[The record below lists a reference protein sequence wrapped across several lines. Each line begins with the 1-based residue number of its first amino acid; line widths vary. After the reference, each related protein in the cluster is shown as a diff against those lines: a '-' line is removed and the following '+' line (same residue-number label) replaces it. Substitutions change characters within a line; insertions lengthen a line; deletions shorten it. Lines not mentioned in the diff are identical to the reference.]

1 MSATTLTFA
10 PGSFMTDHVSSRAR
24 FRKAAEPVQA
34 PKALTSV
41 ELLARARAGDDL
53 ALNDLCARYL
63 PRLQKW
69 AHGRLPQWA
78 RGGAVE
84 TVDIVHDTLAQV
96 VQRLGTFE
104 PRHDGAFQAFL
115 RTSLHNR
122 ICDQI
127 RWAKRRPTDALATDR
142 PDEGP
147 SPFELAIGVEARER
161 YEAALQ
167 RLKAPENNPSN
178 ETTVDPKDRRGSEPR
193 TWGHFLILGRIGGG
207 SFGTVYRAHDTKL
220 QCDIALKLI
229 RQDDGAAN
237 VLRVFKEARLL
248 ARVHHGNV
256 VTVN

>member
-10 PGSFMTDHVSSRAR
+10 AGSFMTDHVSSSAR
-24 FRKAAEPVQA
+24 FRKAAAPVKA
-34 PKALTSV
+34 SNALTSV

-127 RWAKRRPTDALATDR
+127 RWARRRPTDALATDR
-142 PDEGP
+142 ADEGP
-147 SPFELAIGVEARER
+147 SPIDLAIGEQARER

-167 RLKAPENNPSN
+167 RLKAP
-178 ETTVDPKDRRGSEPR
+178 DREAIIARIE
-193 TWGHFLILGRIGGG
+193 LGY
-207 SFGTVYRAHDTKL
+207 SYR
-220 QCDIALKLI
+220 
-229 RQDDGAAN
+229 R
-237 VLRVFKEARLL
+237 LRARL
-248 ARVHHGNV
+248 ATRRSRRR
-256 VTVN
+256 TSP